1 MQWPSQF
8 STSGKHKCGQALVPA
23 LREAAVH
30 SDRLVSEPTLFDR
43 TESVDG
49 VPTPTTVLSAA
60 PGVRVTEAYDA
71 WWWFACERQNIYFR
85 RLRGDPEPWTDDEVL
100 RGYRF
105 TNAYRV
111 ADRVSQYLISEVIYH
126 EDLPREPS
134 EVVFRTLLFKLFN
147 RIETWETLTRQMGP
161 IVLAEHP
168 FARIDEILMGE
179 LSAGRRIYSAAYIMP
194 TRGARGCAERKHQMH
209 LQLLEQ
215 MMGDSLA
222 ERLADAKSMK
232 EGFDVLRSYP
242 SIGAFLAY
250 QFITDI
256 NYSEVVDF
264 REGEFVAAG
273 PGAQEGLRKCFAD
286 TGGLNS
292 EDLMRVMMDIQEEE
306 FDRLGLDFQN
316 LFGRRL
322 QLIDCQNLFC
332 EVAKYARV
340 QFPWLT
346 PPGGRSRIKQ
356 KFQPAEA
363 VGMPFFPPK
372 WGINGTASNQL
383 APCDRPE
390 IDLAH
395 YQRRASATSLNRPV
409 EGGDAIT
416 TPMLGLIGETGEVV
430 SELKKRAREGAAYVS
445 FGDRLGEELGDLLW
459 YMAEV
464 ATRRGIRLADIDK
477 QASLLGDPKMAKSD
491 HGRAGWLHHA
501 LCLAEE
507 MGRIAAVYQSL
518 LANSGTAKAFDAT
531 LADVFVEL
539 LRNVRALSSIHG
551 MSLAEIA
558 KGNLAK
564 VAKCWTPQKPH
575 PAPDTAEPLESEQI
589 PRRFDAWLKDHDG
602 RVSVSFKIDGQ
613 HVPAALDT
621 LTDNAYG
628 PDGYRFHDVFHFA
641 YAAVLDWSPITR
653 KLLGR
658 KRKSDPR
665 IDEVEDG
672 GRATAIE
679 EGIAALVFASA
690 KQHRMFDGVDRVSE
704 ATLHTIRDMTGHL
717 EVRHRTEDEWNNA
730 ILQGFNAWRRI
741 NKAGGGCVHVNLV
754 ERRIS
759 FVHKNLELPLS

>member
-1 MQWPSQF
+1 MP
-8 STSGKHKCGQALVPA
+8 
-23 LREAAVH
+23 

-43 TESVDG
+43 TESVG
-49 VPTPTTVLSAA
+49 RVPTPTTVLSAA
-60 PGVRVTEAYDA
+60 PGVRVTEAYEA
-71 WWWFACERQNIYFR
+71 WWRFACERQRIYFR

-134 EVVFRTLLFKLFN
+134 EVVFRILLFKLFN
-147 RIETWETLTRQMGP
+147 RIETWELLTRQMGP
-161 IVLAEHP
+161 MVLAERP

-194 TRGARGCAERKHQMH
+194 TRGAGGCAERKHQMH
-209 LQLLEQ
+209 LQLLER

-222 ERLADAKSMK
+222 ERLTDAKSMK
-232 EGFDVLRSYP
+232 EGFDLLRSYP

-256 NYSEVVDF
+256 NYSEVVNFPED
-264 REGEFVAAG
+264 EFVAAG

-286 TGGLNS
+286 TGGWAS
-292 EDLMRVMMDIQEEE
+292 EDLIRVMMDIQEEE

-340 QFPWLT
+340 RFPRLT
-346 PPGGRSRIKQ
+346 PPGGRARIKQ

-372 WGINGTASNQL
+372 WGINGAASNQL
-383 APCDRPE
+383 APGDCPDV
-390 IDLAH
+390 DLAH
-395 YQRRASATSLNRPV
+395 YQRRASATSLKKSV

-430 SELKKRAREGAAYVS
+430 SELKKWAREGSAYVS
-445 FGDRLGEELGDLLW
+445 FPDRLGEELGDLLW

-464 ATRRGIRLADIDK
+464 ATRRGIRLTDIDGR
-477 QASLLGDPKMAKSD
+477 ATRLADLNTTEANR
-491 HGRAGWLHHA
+491 GRAGWIRPA
-501 LCLAEE
+501 LSLAEE
-507 MGRIAAVYQSL
+507 MGRIAAVYRAL
-518 LANSGTAKAFDAT
+518 LADPGTEKAFDTVLTDA
-531 LADVFVEL
+531 FVEL
-539 LRNVRALSSIHG
+539 LRNIRALSGIHG
-551 MSLAEIA
+551 MSLGEIA
-558 KGNLAK
+558 EGNLAK
-564 VAKCWTPQKPH
+564 VKKWW
-575 PAPDTAEPLESEQI
+575 APLVPRTAMDAAELPETEQI
-589 PRRFDAWLKDHDG
+589 PTRFDAWLEDHHG
-602 RVSVSFKIDGQ
+602 RVSVSFRVDGQ
-613 HVPAALDT
+613 RVAATPDT
-621 LTDNAYG
+621 LTDNAYD

-658 KRKSDPR
+658 KRKSEPS

-672 GRATAIE
+672 GRATVIE

-690 KQHRMFDGVDRVSE
+690 KQHSMFEGVDKV
-704 ATLHTIRDMTGHL
+704 AKPTLQAIRGMTEHL
-717 EVRHRTEDEWNNA
+717 EVRGRTEDEWSNA
-730 ILQGFNAWRRI
+730 ILQGFEAWRNI
-741 NKAGGGCVHVNLV
+741 KKAGGGCVRVDRA
-754 ERRIS
+754 ERRIA
-759 FVHKNLELPLS
+759 FVRSVAKNLELPLS